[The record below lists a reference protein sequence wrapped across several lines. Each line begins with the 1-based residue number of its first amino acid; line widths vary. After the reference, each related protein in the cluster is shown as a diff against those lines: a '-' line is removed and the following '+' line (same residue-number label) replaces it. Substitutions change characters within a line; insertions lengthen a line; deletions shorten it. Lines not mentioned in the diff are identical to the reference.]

1 MKRLLLVP
9 LLIFCFL
16 IADSAFANRSKIKQQ
31 ENASNKEKFTGRV
44 NERGKKKI
52 EKFINLC
59 NNSDKPGNFRDY
71 VYCYKVPGEHREK
84 ITTKSFIEAAKE
96 LSRERLD
103 ACIRPKR
110 FEYGQELNCRN
121 FLNEP
126 HTYWF
131 RDEVTK
137 EEYELVEKY
146 VSEFDLKRTE
156 EIERIK
162 ERYKNTNIKSNKNSG
177 RMNKN
182 ELYLYCRNQ
191 QKQIGASTNEVVE
204 VCGSIFD
211 LF

>member
-1 MKRLLLVP
+1 MKRLLLAP
-9 LLIFCFL
+9 LLLGLL
-16 IADSAFANRSKIKQQ
+16 IPDSAFANRSKLKQQ
-31 ENASNKEKFTGRV
+31 ENASNKGQ
-44 NERGKKKI
+44 KI
-52 EKFINLC
+52 QKIIDLC
-59 NNSDKPGNFRDY
+59 NNSDKPGNSRDY
-71 VYCYKVPGEHREK
+71 VYCYKVTGEHREK
-84 ITTKSFIEAAKE
+84 ITKKSFIEAAKE

-103 ACIRPKR
+103 DCLNFKRYDGRSQETACRD
-110 FEYGQELNCRN
+110 

-146 VSEFDLKRTE
+146 VSEFDIKRTE

-162 ERYKNTNIKSNKNSG
+162 ERFKYTNIKPYREGG

-182 ELYLYCRNQ
+182 EQYLWCRNQ
-191 QKQIGASTNEVVE
+191 QKRIGASIDEVVE